1 MTYLIKYK
9 ENRKEIIMKEN
20 KDLEVQTKFNDDPID
35 ILCTDDTIVENI
47 EKVEVEE
54 NSNENN

>member
-1 MTYLIKYK
+1 
-9 ENRKEIIMKEN
+9 MKEN
-20 KDLEVQTKFNDDPID
+20 KDLEVQTKFNDDPIN

-54 NSNENN
+54 NANENN